1 MSGGHNREQR
11 LRKQA
16 ELQSLYINLA
26 TLRKQEATY
35 SSVVPELL
43 ANQIN
48 EVRQEIRRTERGLLD
63 LDSDIINSPGRKL
76 YWQGFEAELANDL
89 DKAHRL
95 YKNAARYAYPDAE
108 AASQSVRHLTK
119 VSAKNRQPQIWVPLP
134 EKTSQN
140 YFLVGVTISLLLL
153 IILGGLWGYSRLMTI
168 QPPQTVALETPATVT
183 STPVDVVLIIPDT
196 PTPLPTNTP
205 TFTPTVTYTPT
216 PNNTTT
222 SVPIS
227 IVVTDTPIPTPIPTA
242 ALKPA
247 PKIIG
252 PRDGLVWL
260 AGAIVFEFES
270 YPIAEDELY
279 CLNGLKGYD
288 YTKTE
293 NWSFPHVGHKR
304 PSIAIEE
311 NVFQVA
317 QAQEIRCIIWNA
329 SIGKHS
335 CDNIISENTE
345 TRIIGI
351 PGPCQDIK
359 TKF

>member
-35 SSVVPELL
+35 SSIVPELL
-43 ANQIN
+43 TNQIN
-48 EVRQEIRRTERGLLD
+48 DIRQEIRRTEKGLLD
-63 LDSDIINSPGRKL
+63 LDTEFINASGRKL

-89 DKAHRL
+89 NKAHRL
-95 YKNAARYAYPDAE
+95 YKGAGRYAYPDAE

-119 VSAKNRQPQIWVPLP
+119 VSAKNRHPQIWTPLP
-134 EKTSQN
+134 ERTPQN
-140 YFLVGVTISLLLL
+140 YLLMGLATSLLILL
-153 IILGGLWGYSRLMTI
+153 VLGILWGYSSSIIVQSPPNIVTQTFATI
-168 QPPQTVALETPATVT
+168 TATPM
-183 STPVDVVLIIPDT
+183 DVVLIVPDT
-196 PTPLPTNTP
+196 PTPLPTSTS
-205 TFTPTVTYTPT
+205 TFTPTETYTPT
-216 PNNTTT
+216 PNNRVT

-227 IVVTDTPIPTPIPTA
+227 VVETSTPTPIPIPTA
-242 ALKPA
+242 TLKPA

-260 AGAIVFEFES
+260 AGAIVFEFET
-270 YPIAEDELY
+270 YPIAEDEVY

-288 YTKTE
+288 NTKTE
-293 NWSFPHVGHKR
+293 NWSFPNVSNKR

-329 SIGKHS
+329 SIGKYS
-335 CDNIISENTE
+335 CDNIISEDTE

-359 TKF
+359 TNF